1 MIDMSADRTCA
12 DAPAEGRGD
21 RRFNEDLGPLFH
33 DPDARGARRWSAMF
47 DPQRCERVGQLTV
60 ESLFTQSGGMPALN
74 A

>member
-1 MIDMSADRTCA
+1 MIDMSADRAGA

-47 DPQRCERVGQLTV
+47 DPQRCERAGSVTV

>member
-1 MIDMSADRTCA
+1 MIDMSADRAGA
-12 DAPAEGRGD
+12 DASADSCGD
-21 RRFNEDLGPLFH
+21 LRFNEDLGPLFR

-47 DPQRCERVGQLTV
+47 DPQRCERAGSVTV